1 MENEPKKIL
10 NQLTVEEKIALV
22 SGTDFMYTNP
32 IPRFG
37 IKSLRMSDGP
47 HGLRVQSGRGDNGVT
62 GSEIATAFPTA
73 SAVASSWN
81 CENAL
86 LIGEAIGKE
95 AHKYKI
101 NVVLGP
107 GANIKR
113 SPTGGR
119 NFEYFSEDPLLSG
132 KMAAKE
138 IEGIQSQGVAASLK
152 HFALNNAETF
162 RNNGDSVCDERAMRE
177 IYLKS
182 FEIAVKDGHPATV
195 MSAYNKIN
203 GEYCSENRFL
213 LRETLREEWG
223 FKGLVMTDWGAM
235 HDRNKSLEAGLD
247 LEMPGDCAICRQWIY
262 DGIKDGSL
270 SEERLDRAALNVLNL
285 IEEYGADRKDDSS
298 FVDNDKLAEE
308 VAIDSAVL
316 LKNESL
322 LPLDPEKDYVVL
334 GDLFRKMRY
343 QGAGSSMINPAKL
356 TSPEQAFVSKGIRFA
371 FARGYKESET
381 ATDPALLQAALK
393 LTSKGKTVLVFAGLT
408 DYVEMESSD
417 RTDMALPKNQLELI
431 DKVCAVNKNVIVVL
445 FGGSSIELPFLSKI
459 KSLLLMHLPGQ
470 AGGRATAKLLF
481 GEATPSGHLAET
493 WLKQY
498 SLSPLSDTFGK
509 GEIEAYRESIYVGYR
524 YYSAH
529 KEAVAFP
536 FGFGLSY
543 TEFCWRDFRVA
554 VTGDDVQISLFVKN
568 IGPYDGADVVQ
579 IYTSGPKTNIDK
591 PVRELRAF
599 TKVYLQK
606 GQEKNVE
613 LHFSLRDLQL
623 YDVTNKRFALEQ
635 GKYLIEASHDSLNCE
650 FESFIE
656 VEGESLSSALPS
668 ELKGKYL
675 SGDIRSIEEREY
687 FDYVGYH
694 PPKVSKLPITLD
706 SKLDDLQATF
716 LGRILRKA
724 VLGVAAKR
732 LKKAKKL
739 PEGPERD
746 NQIKGAL
753 FLHSIL
759 VNNTLIS
766 MSMSAGKSMPYNFA
780 LGFRELSNG
789 HLIKGIKR
797 FAAKIQAPKLPKEE
811 NHE

>member
-32 IPRFG
+32 IPRLG

-86 LIGEAIGKE
+86 RIGEAIGKE
-95 AHKYKI
+95 AHKYKV

-213 LRETLREEWG
+213 LSETLREEWG

-285 IEEYGADRKDDSS
+285 IAEYGADRKDDSS
-298 FVDNDKLAEE
+298 FIDNDKLAEE

-316 LKNESL
+316 LKNEGL
-322 LPLDPEKDYVVL
+322 LPLDPGKDYVVV

-356 TSPEQAFVSKGIRFA
+356 TSPEQAFVSNGIRFA

-393 LTSKGKTVLVFAGLT
+393 LASKSKTVLVFAGLT

-417 RTDMALPKNQLELI
+417 RSDMALPKNQLELI
-431 DKVCAVNKNVIVVL
+431 DKVCDVNKNVIVVL
-445 FGGSSIELPFLSKI
+445 FGGSSIELPFLPKI

-498 SLSPLSDTFGK
+498 SLSPLSDNFGK

-554 VTGDDVQISLFVKN
+554 VNGDDVQISLFVKN

-591 PVRELRAF
+591 PVRIF
-599 TKVYLQK
+599 
-606 GQEKNVE
+606 
-613 LHFSLRDLQL
+613 
-623 YDVTNKRFALEQ
+623 DVTNKRFALEQ
-635 GKYLIEASHDSLNCE
+635 GKYLIEACHDSLNCE

-656 VEGESLSSALPS
+656 VEGESLISALAS

-675 SGDIRSIEEREY
+675 SGDILSIGEREY

-694 PPKVSKLPITLD
+694 PPKTSKLPITLD

-766 MSMSAGKSMPYNFA
+766 MSMSAGKSFPYNFA